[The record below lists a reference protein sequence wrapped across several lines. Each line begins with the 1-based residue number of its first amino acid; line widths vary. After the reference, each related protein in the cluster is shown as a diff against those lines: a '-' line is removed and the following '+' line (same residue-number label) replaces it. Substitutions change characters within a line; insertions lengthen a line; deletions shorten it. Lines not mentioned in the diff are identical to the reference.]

1 MPFQWRQNVL
11 HSATVRVKDVDL
23 HIKMCHASQS
33 SFVFASITA
42 CVNRIIRSSSSSTQ
56 QLDFV

>member
-33 SFVFASITA
+33 SFVFASILLIA
-42 CVNRIIRSSSSSTQ
+42 LSEAQAQAHSN
-56 QLDFV
+56 